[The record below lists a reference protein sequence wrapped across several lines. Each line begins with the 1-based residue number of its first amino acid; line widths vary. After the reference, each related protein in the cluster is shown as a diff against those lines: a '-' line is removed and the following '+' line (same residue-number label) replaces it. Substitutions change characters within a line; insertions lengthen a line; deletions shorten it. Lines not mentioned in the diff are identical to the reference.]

1 MEHEFT
7 WYWLLPETLRHWVG
21 DHTVFAIVA
30 ALILILFSLNARS
43 VLSNTK
49 DPLLPDA
56 ELGSRN
62 IAELLVQLVVHQSD
76 SVIGKAGR
84 KYVPFFATF
93 FCFILVSNLLGL
105 VPGFAPPTGN
115 LNTTVSLAICS
126 FIGYNVIGVREQ
138 GLGYFKHF
146 VGPMTSL
153 PGSRLVTKLAFLPV
167 LLLSVIFFFVL
178 EVFSHGFRPVSL
190 SLRLFGNMMGDHEVI
205 GAFIGLTKLVVPVA
219 FYVLGT
225 LVSVIQA
232 FVFTLLSMIYVAL
245 AIGHGGPEEASRHK
259 VPVTSD
265 DSLFSE
271 SLQRAPENNVW
282 RKEWQERIARSKRSN
297 GNS

>member
-1 MEHEFT
+1 MEHGFT
-7 WYWLLPETLRHWVG
+7 WHALLPEALRHWIG
-21 DHTVFAIVA
+21 DHTVFAVVA
-30 ALILILFSLNARS
+30 ALFLIFFSLQARS
-43 VLSNTK
+43 ALANAK
-49 DPLLPDA
+49 DPLFPEA

-62 IAELLVQLVVHQSD
+62 IAELLIQLVVSQSD
-76 SVIGKAGR
+76 SIIGKPGR
-84 KYVPFFATF
+84 KYVPFFGTF

-115 LNTTVSLAICS
+115 LNTTVGFAICS

-146 VGPMTSL
+146 IGPMSSL
-153 PGSRLVTKLAFLPV
+153 PGTSLLTKLAFLPV
-167 LLLSVIFFFVL
+167 LLLSVAFFFVL

-219 FYVLGT
+219 FYILGT

-232 FVFTLLSMIYVAL
+232 FVFMLLSMIYVAL
-245 AIGHGGPEEASRHK
+245 AISHSDHEESQGIEH
-259 VPVTSD
+259 
-265 DSLFSE
+265 
-271 SLQRAPENNVW
+271 Q
-282 RKEWQERIARSKRSN
+282 
-297 GNS
+297 